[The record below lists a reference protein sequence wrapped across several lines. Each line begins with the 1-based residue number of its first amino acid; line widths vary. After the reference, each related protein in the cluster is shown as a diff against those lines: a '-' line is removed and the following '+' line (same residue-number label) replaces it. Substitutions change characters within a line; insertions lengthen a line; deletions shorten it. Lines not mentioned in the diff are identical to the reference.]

1 MAVEVPTE
9 PARRLTLTPV
19 VLNQAR
25 NTFFLA
31 AGADKR
37 AIIAAL
43 RAEPESGASQYP
55 AARIRP
61 AGSIVWLLDRVA
73 AGGSIEI
80 WQKLT
85 VHAPRL
91 NTEED
96 S

>member
-9 PARRLTLTPV
+9 PPRRLTLTPV

-61 AGSIVWLLDRVA
+61 AGSILRLLDRVA
-73 AGGSIEI
+73 AG
-80 WQKLT
+80 
-85 VHAPRL
+85 
-91 NTEED
+91 
-96 S
+96 